1 MAACLN
7 AANEELVA
15 AFLARRIRFIE
26 IPRHLEAVMER
37 HNNRAARTLEDLLET
52 DGWARAA
59 ANELIGAATAA
70 PAV

>member
-1 MAACLN
+1 
-7 AANEELVA
+7 
-15 AFLARRIRFIE
+15 
-26 IPRHLEAVMER
+26 MER